1 MENILRDRCDLPVVP
16 PDAGLKEVAKVLL
29 ESEGEMV
36 IVEKE
41 DGVYGYIDG
50 KSIIK
55 WLLMGDEGAKFKA
68 KDIAVL
74 IKDEDKLESPMDME
88 AIVERI
94 NKYGRLPLFT
104 GKEGRIAGRLSPD
117 KLIGELVRSHG
128 EERKK
133 RVDTEHLIEA
143 VINLLPFGIALVS
156 EGGEVVQANKLAM
169 EIISENS
176 IGTEEMKAI
185 VKNNQRKIFTT
196 KTGTYYRMCT
206 DILRETN
213 YFLVTF
219 ADITA
224 EYTMMERLRSSQSEV
239 ETAFSIMLP
248 DQRIEARLKS
258 IVEYMDEYDE
268 NTGMI
273 KITGVIKN
281 GCFRHVIN
289 MLKLIAGAFRQGLM
303 ELPGMDKNALVQA
316 TVLHDIGK
324 VQPDLKIGDIV
335 NPKEV
340 FEKGHHHAFRG
351 ADLSRALYNIDDKVY
366 YLIKYHHHV
375 ENELPSDFPQ
385 YLLPMYRFF
394 RLIDG
399 LSAGITRRGSK
410 VAMKVKGTRIHVKEE
425 SSFPTYNQ
433 EIEMDIYTGFFASRK
448 L

>member
-1 MENILRDRCDLPVVP
+1 MPVVP
-16 PDAGLKEVAKVLL
+16 PDADLREVAKALL
-29 ESEGEMV
+29 ESEGALV

-41 DGVYGYIDG
+41 EGVYGYIDG
-50 KSIIK
+50 KTIIK

-74 IKDEDKLESPMDME
+74 IKDEDKLESPMDIE
-88 AIVERI
+88 GIVERI

-104 GKEGRIAGRLSPD
+104 GKEGRIAGRLSLD
-117 KLIGELVRSHG
+117 EVIGELIRSHG

-133 RVDTEHLIEA
+133 RIDIERLIEA

-156 EGGEVVQANKLAM
+156 EVGEVIQANKLAM

-176 IGTEEMKAI
+176 IGVEEMKAI
-185 VKNNQRKIFTT
+185 IKDNPRKILTT
-196 KTGTYYRMCT
+196 KAGTYYRICSN
-206 DILRETN
+206 ILREAN

-224 EYTMMERLRSSQSEV
+224 EYTMMEKLRSSQSEV

-273 KITGVIKN
+273 KITGVINN

-289 MLKLIAGAFRQGLM
+289 MLKLIADAFRQGLM
-303 ELPGMDKNALVQA
+303 ELPGMEKNVLVQA
-316 TVLHDIGK
+316 TILHDIGK

-335 NPKEV
+335 NPKEA
-340 FEKGHHHAFRG
+340 FEKGHLHAFRG

-366 YLIKYHHHV
+366 YLIKYHHHE

-399 LSAGITRRGSK
+399 FSAGITRRGSK
-410 VAMKVKGTRIHVKEE
+410 VEMKISGTKVYVKEE